1 MEIMI
6 DAFSLFCYS
15 LYADFYR
22 RSFERELK
30 KRFLSGMS
38 VSSPALTAKSN
49 KNYNIR
55 ARLKR
60 MEREFQYKI
69 YAK

>member
-1 MEIMI
+1 MEIII
-6 DAFSLFCYS
+6 DAFSLFCYEI
-15 LYADFYR
+15 YADFYR
-22 RSFERELK
+22 RSFERELQR
-30 KRFLSGMS
+30 RFLSGES
-38 VSSPALTAKSN
+38 ISCPQLTAKSN
-49 KNYNIR
+49 KNYSIR